1 MPLFLLLVGCLGTT
15 KRPPRASIA
24 TKPSPL
30 IWTFIPPPFLDM
42 RLSIFTLFLIFL
54 FRLSVSGQDLHY
66 SQFYLN
72 PLHSNPATTGV
83 FEGNM
88 RFSGLYR
95 SQWSSVPVSYQSFAG
110 AADWKALQRGTNLIS
125 VGFLLQH
132 DRAGDGALTWTQ
144 VGVTGAVTQ
153 ALGETQAIGV
163 GFGFGFAQRGVDLGG
178 LTFKNQWTGD
188 VFDRNLPSM
197 ETLNNSTG
205 LVPTLSGG
213 ANWHYGPADSRNRLD
228 AGIGASHLNRPKF
241 SFDQTA
247 QTRLPMRVTL
257 NIGGTFE
264 VAERLDLVAFG
275 MAQQMAGAR
284 EIVVGAG
291 VRSILSSVAGN
302 MMAVQFS
309 LATRTG
315 DAIIPAVQ
323 FERNNW
329 TVGLSYDVNT
339 SPFKVA
345 TDYRGG
351 FEIGVVYR
359 NIPVPPLKAVKT
371 CPIF

>member
-1 MPLFLLLVGCLGTT
+1 
-15 KRPPRASIA
+15 
-24 TKPSPL
+24 
-30 IWTFIPPPFLDM
+30 M
-42 RLSIFTLFLIFL
+42 RLSVFVLSLVFL
-54 FRLSVSGQDLHY
+54 FQCALYGQDLHY

-72 PLHSNPATTGV
+72 PIQSNPATTGV
-83 FEGNM
+83 FEGNL

-132 DRAGDGALTWTQ
+132 DRAGDAALTWTQ

-163 GFGFGFAQRGVDLGG
+163 GFGFGFVQRGFDLGG

-188 VFDRNLPSM
+188 VFNSSLPSK

-205 LVPTLSGG
+205 LTPTLSGG

-247 QTRLPMRVTL
+247 QTRLPVRVTL

-264 VAERLDLVAFG
+264 VAERLDIVAFG
-275 MAQQMAGAR
+275 MAQQMAEAR
-284 EIVVGAG
+284 EIVVGGG
-291 VRSILSSVAGN
+291 VRTILSNDPGN
-302 MMAVQFS
+302 MSAVRFS

-329 TVGLSYDVNT
+329 TIGVSYDVNT
-339 SPFKVA
+339 SPFNVA
-345 TDYRGG
+345 TNYRGG

-359 NIPVPPLKAVKT
+359 NIPVLPLKAVKT